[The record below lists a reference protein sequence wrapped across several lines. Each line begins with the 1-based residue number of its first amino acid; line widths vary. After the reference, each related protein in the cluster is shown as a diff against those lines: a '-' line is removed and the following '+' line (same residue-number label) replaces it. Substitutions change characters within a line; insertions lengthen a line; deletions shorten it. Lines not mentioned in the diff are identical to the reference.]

1 MAVKTLLILQNPYIR
16 PVITLNL
23 LHPIKSVPIQTWKF
37 NSEPVIRIGRSGD
50 NDVILYSSVV
60 SRYHVE
66 LYHHSQYWEIV
77 NIGANGTYIDDQQ
90 IESERVQN
98 GVIIRLATAGP
109 KLQILLDG
117 AEAITP
123 SLRDIVA
130 TQATSSNNPTSST
143 APTSPTLPT
152 DVRPTVMS
160 RK

>member
-1 MAVKTLLILQNPYIR
+1 M
-16 PVITLNL
+16 ITLNL
-23 LHPIKSVPIQTWKF
+23 LHPIESIPIQTWKF
-37 NSEPVIRIGRSGD
+37 KSETVVRIGRSGD

-66 LYHHSQYWEIV
+66 LYRHSLYWEIV
-77 NIGANGTYIDDQQ
+77 NIGANGTYINDQE
-90 IESERVQN
+90 IDNERVQD

-117 AEAITP
+117 SEAITP

-130 TQATSSNNPTSST
+130 AKPTSPNNPASST
-143 APTSPTLPT
+143 APTSPTRPS
-152 DVRPTVMS
+152 DDRPTVVS

>member
-1 MAVKTLLILQNPYIR
+1 
-16 PVITLNL
+16 VITLNL

-66 LYHHSQYWEIV
+66 LYHRSQYWEIV

-109 KLQILLDG
+109 KLQILIDG

-130 TQATSSNNPTSST
+130 VQATSPNNPVSST
-143 APTSPTLPT
+143 ASTSPTLPT
-152 DVRPTVMS
+152 DDRTTVMS
-160 RK
+160 WK

>member
-1 MAVKTLLILQNPYIR
+1 M
-16 PVITLNL
+16 ITLNL
-23 LHPIKSVPIQTWKF
+23 LHPIESIPIQTWKF

-66 LYHHSQYWEIV
+66 LHHHSQYWEIV
-77 NIGANGTYIDDQQ
+77 NIGANGTYINDQQ
-90 IESERVQN
+90 IDSERVQN

-117 AEAITP
+117 SEAITP
-123 SLRDIVA
+123 SLRDIVTA
-130 TQATSSNNPTSST
+130 KPTPPNNPASST
-143 APTSPTLPT
+143 APTSPTRQT
-152 DVRPTVMS
+152 DDRPTVIS

>member
-1 MAVKTLLILQNPYIR
+1 MALVVKNFLILQNSYIK

-23 LHPIKSVPIQTWKF
+23 LHPIESIPIQTWKF

-66 LYHHSQYWEIV
+66 LHRHSQYWEIV
-77 NIGANGTYIDDQQ
+77 NIGANGTYINDQQ
-90 IESERVQN
+90 IDSERVQN
-98 GVIIRLATAGP
+98 EMIIRLATAGP

-117 AEAITP
+117 SEAITP
-123 SLRDIVA
+123 SLRDIVTA
-130 TQATSSNNPTSST
+130 KPTSPNNPTS
-143 APTSPTLPT
+143 PTRPT
-152 DVRPTVMS
+152 DDRPTIMS